1 MSLGKTKRRQV
12 RISVHEGRRLRTREA
27 VSEGAS
33 EVGAEDAAHFIS
45 ETVESL
51 ARVARR
57 HDLDLLSYLLSM
69 TRLEAEEQVKR
80 LRRRKLS

>member
-1 MSLGKTKRRQV
+1 MGFGKTKRRQA
-12 RISVHEGRRLRTREA
+12 RTSALGESRSRVREA
-27 VSEGAS
+27 AG
-33 EVGAEDAAHFIS
+33 EVGTEDTAHFIS

-51 ARVARR
+51 ARLARR
-57 HDLDLLSYLLSM
+57 HDLDLLSYLLAM

>member
-1 MSLGKTKRRQV
+1 M
-12 RISVHEGRRLRTREA
+12 
-27 VSEGAS
+27 SEG
-33 EVGAEDAAHFIS
+33 GAEDAAHFIS